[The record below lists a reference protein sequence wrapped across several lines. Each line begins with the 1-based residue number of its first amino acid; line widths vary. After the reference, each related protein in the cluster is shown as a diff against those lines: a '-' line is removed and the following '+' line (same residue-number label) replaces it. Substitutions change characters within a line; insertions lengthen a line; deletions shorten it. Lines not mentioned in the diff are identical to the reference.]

1 MYVPIEVLLG
11 SKYAKAY
18 ARSALPDAPVEPST
32 ARSVKPSTL
41 PGRRRRG
48 VASAIPRAREATTLD
63 A

>member
-11 SKYAKAY
+11 SRQARMR

-32 ARSVKPSTL
+32 PRTAKARNGPR
-41 PGRRRRG
+41 GRGRG
-48 VASAIPRAREATTLD
+48 AAAPIPRAREVTTLD